1 MKFPM
6 IKWAKDLFPICRSLT
21 GEGNRKTLKYFINLN
36 PELKILKFKSGKKVF
51 DWNIPNEWNIKD
63 AYLQHESGKKF
74 AEFKKKNLHLVG
86 YSTPVNKTLNKKEL
100 LKRIFT
106 QPDQPD
112 VVPYV
117 TSYYNKTWGFCM
129 SEIEKN
135 KLPNGKY
142 KVFIDSSLKKGNLD
156 TAHCLIKGKRNQE
169 ILFSSYICHP
179 SMANNELSGP
189 VLLNAILL
197 YLKSTYKKPNYSY
210 RFILVPETIGA
221 IAYISKYFSILKKR
235 VISGY
240 QLTCT
245 GDERAYTAVHTPN
258 LNTLSDHAITS
269 ALIGLKNVKEF
280 SFNHRGSDE
289 RQYCAPGVELPVCSF
304 SRSKDYPEY
313 HTDKDDF
320 KIVTEKGLEGSFN
333 VMKNII
339 DAFETGIYPRNV
351 YLCEPN
357 MGKRNLYTSSISQK
371 GVYAKE
377 LYTRKH
383 LLAYA
388 NGKRSIFEISNI
400 LKIPL
405 KTLLDQYKILKLKK
419 VLK

>member
-1 MKFPM
+1 
-6 IKWAKDLFPICRSLT
+6 
-21 GEGNRKTLKYFINLN
+21 
-36 PELKILKFKSGKKVF
+36 
-51 DWNIPNEWNIKD
+51 
-63 AYLQHESGKKF
+63 
-74 AEFKKKNLHLVG
+74 
-86 YSTPVNKTLNKKEL
+86 
-100 LKRIFT
+100 
-106 QPDQPD
+106 
-112 VVPYV
+112 
-117 TSYYNKTWGFCM
+117 M

>member
-129 SEIEKN
+129 SDIEKN

-280 SFNHRGSDE
+280 SFKHRGSDE

-320 KIVTEKGLEGSFN
+320 KIVTQKGLEGSFN

>member
-156 TAHCLIKGKRNQE
+156 
-169 ILFSSYICHP
+169 SSYICHP

-280 SFNHRGSDE
+280 SFKHRGSDE

-320 KIVTEKGLEGSFN
+320 KIVTQKGLEGSFN